1 MSKNL
6 VVILG
11 DQLSQNISSM
21 DNFDIKTD
29 TVLMMEVTNEI
40 EYVNHH
46 KKKLVL
52 IFSAM
57 RHFANELR
65 EKKINV
71 IYVEFDK
78 SKKTFTDELENQCK
92 KIKPDSIQITHP
104 GEFRVLNEIKK

>member
-46 KKKLVL
+46 KKKTGTD
-52 IFSAM
+52 FFCDA
-57 RHFANELR
+57 
-65 EKKINV
+65 
-71 IYVEFDK
+71 
-78 SKKTFTDELENQCK
+78 TFCK
-92 KIKPDSIQITHP
+92 
-104 GEFRVLNEIKK
+104 